1 MANSAPWLPPRP
13 SVRLRRLPRHRVD
26 ALPGT
31 PVWPCGVRGVNLQEP
46 FSVLTIDD
54 PGGQRLFGTPAFGGH
69 DDEHGHP
76 GRGSGHGHGAYDYEG
91 DGVDTNAT
99 VGVLTRSDEVPL
111 VHLYDPVAVDP
122 TGHSPA
128 NGAAADPG
136 SPWGRGGEGSSG
148 EGGGGGEDEG
158 EHRGGGGSM
167 DFSLPPPTL
176 GGGLGGPGGQGGTGG
191 GGGSASGSASGA
203 TGATGRERP
212 EPGIARFLR
221 KELGFRPYAW
231 PQPLPPL
238 LLSPSSNPMYR
249 LQCTFGSVVMH
260 NGATDGTAARV
271 DSRSSRGAG
280 GTLDFENVFATVAMY
295 GIRLFRCRV
304 CGVCVCCVVQW
315 PCVSCVSCMENEPS
329 CVMCV
334 VCAVCSRPWLCMKYD
349 SSCVMCV
356 LCSVAMALLQLIGWQ
371 RIRPFPVPL

>member
-1 MANSAPWLPPRP
+1 MASSAPWLPPRP

-26 ALPGT
+26 VLPGT

-54 PGGQRLFGTPAFGGH
+54 PGGQRLVGTPAFGGRH
-69 DDEHGHP
+69 DDEH
-76 GRGSGHGHGAYDYEG
+76 GSGHGHGDDDYEG

-122 TGHSPA
+122 TAHSPA
-128 NGAAADPG
+128 HDAAADPG
-136 SPWGRGGEGSSG
+136 SPWGRGGEASS
-148 EGGGGGEDEG
+148 DEG
-158 EHRGGGGSM
+158 EGDHRGGGGSM
-167 DFSLPPPTL
+167 DFSLPPPSL
-176 GGGLGGPGGQGGTGG
+176 GGGLGGPGGQGGTGDG
-191 GGGSASGSASGA
+191 GGLAS
-203 TGATGRERP
+203 GATGRERP

-260 NGATDGTAARV
+260 NGATDGTAG
-271 DSRSSRGAG
+271 SRGAG

-295 GIRLFRCRV
+295 GIRLFRRRV
-304 CGVCVCCVVQW
+304 GVCV
-315 PCVSCVSCMENEPS
+315 
-329 CVMCV
+329 VMCSGP
-334 VCAVCSRPWLCMKYD
+334 CTEND

-356 LCSVAMALLQLIGWQ
+356 LCAVCVLQRMAVYG
-371 RIRPFPVPL
+371 IRLFLCHVCVM